1 MCMYQLLDP
10 QRTMQ
15 RQGSRACE
23 GRRGWT
29 WCVRGEQRHVL
40 AGSTGTLSPLREIFA
55 EQDCDHGQDES
66 PACFSTT
73 LPPSPLPPGYCT
85 IQSSPP
91 FHQRLTEKLTLRP
104 LT

>member
-40 AGSTGTLSPLREIFA
+40 AGLDRNTVSPEGNLCRVRLRPRTGREPCLFLNN
-55 EQDCDHGQDES
+55 
-66 PACFSTT
+66 T
-73 LPPSPLPPGYCT
+73 PPFPLPPGYCT